1 VRILTYAVR
10 QYIRTI
16 LVVCDATS
24 STLVYRDEI
33 SRVVLSLAGVAFVTT
48 LAGSAE
54 PLLTNLVIEW
64 LGLGLGWLNLLG

>member
-1 VRILTYAVR
+1 MRILTYAVR

-16 LVVCDATS
+16 LVVCDASS

-48 LAGSAE
+48 LAGSVG
-54 PLLTNLVIEW
+54 PLLTM
-64 LGLGLGWLNLLG
+64 LLI